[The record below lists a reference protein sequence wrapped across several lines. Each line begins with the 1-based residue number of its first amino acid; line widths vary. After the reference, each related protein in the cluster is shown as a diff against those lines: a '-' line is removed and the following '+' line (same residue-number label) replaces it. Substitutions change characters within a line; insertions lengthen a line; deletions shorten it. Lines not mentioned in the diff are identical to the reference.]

1 MNRLNARTKTFE
13 TLSAARAHALALS
26 LKFPREYVAIISG
39 NAWVSTVF
47 DWMVTRRTRL
57 NTCAPSD
64 YTHWSGQ
71 TGTYWIGGKEKEF
84 SAAQRLQDQIHTPE
98 MR

>member
-13 TLSAARAHALALS
+13 TLSAARAHALATS
-26 LKFPREYVAIISG
+26 IKFPHEYVLIIH
-39 NAWVSTVF
+39 AFVWL
-47 DWMVTRRTRL
+47 VTRRTRL
-57 NTCAPSD
+57 HIFALSD

-84 SAAQRLQDQIHTPE
+84 SAAQRLQDQIHTPQ

>member
-13 TLSAARAHALALS
+13 TLSAARAHALATS
-26 LKFPREYVAIISG
+26 MKFPHEYVAII
-39 NAWVSTVF
+39 NVF
-47 DWMVTRRTRL
+47 GWMVTRRTRL
-57 NTCAPSD
+57 NTFAPSD

-71 TGTYWIGGKEKEF
+71 TGTCWIGGTEKAF
-84 SAAQRLQDQIHTPE
+84 SAAQRLQDQIHTPQ